1 MSKGLENLEHVT
13 VPAVTELHDWLQ
25 ANHNRNDS
33 IWLVTYK
40 KAVANKYVS
49 REEVLDELI
58 AFGWIDGVRKAI
70 DEVTTMQLI
79 SPRQTKPWAKSYKDR
94 AERLIAEGR
103 MHAAGLAS
111 MNLAKASG
119 AWDEMNEVDLLV
131 MPEELL
137 MALKSRGQALAFFEA
152 FPPSTRRNILRWIS
166 SAKTVGTRTK
176 RINETAVAAQG
187 NIRIASHG

>member
-1 MSKGLENLEHVT
+1 MSKGLEHLEQVT
-13 VPAVTELHDWLQ
+13 VATVADLHRWLR
-25 ANHNRNDS
+25 ANHERKDS

-40 KAVANKYVS
+40 KGVTNKYVS

-103 MHAAGLAS
+103 MQPAGLTS
-111 MNLAKASG
+111 VDLAKASG
-119 AWDEMNEVDLLV
+119 AWDEMNEVDSLVLPEDLLS
-131 MPEELL
+131 
-137 MALKSRGQALAFFEA
+137 ALKSHGNALAFFEA

-166 SAKTVGTRTK
+166 LAKTAGTREK
-176 RINETAVAAQG
+176 RINETALAAQG